1 MLPCVWG
8 GVRYIIDITIAWAS
22 EMGAMEWRD
31 VGHDADK
38 AARAKDKSYEKAL
51 KREAEGGHGW
61 LQNMRGREIDRFIPI
76 AYEMCGTWGTAAR
89 SFFKFVVKCAGAE
102 GTRAAELY
110 HWSAM
115 TFGGHWR
122 RRVAVEIGR
131 GRVNCL
137 GRSADPGYKGDS
149 GSSAETAPYAL
160 R

>member
-1 MLPCVWG
+1 MLATVLVPRERIQELLLQTNAYEMNGTWG
-8 GVRYIIDITIAWAS
+8 A
-22 EMGAMEWRD
+22 
-31 VGHDADK
+31 DADK
-38 AARAKDKSYEKAL
+38 
-51 KREAEGGHGW
+51 
-61 LQNMRGREIDRFIPI
+61 
-76 AYEMCGTWGTAAR
+76 
-89 SFFKFVVKCAGAE
+89 FFRFVVECAGNE

-137 GRSADPGYKGDS
+137 GRSADPGYKGNS
-149 GSSAETAPYAL
+149 RSSAETAPYAL

>member
-1 MLPCVWG
+1 MQPHHYYRTKKLNVTECMDG
-8 GVRYIIDITIAWAS
+8 
-22 EMGAMEWRD
+22 
-31 VGHDADK
+31 
-38 AARAKDKSYEKAL
+38 
-51 KREAEGGHGW
+51 GW
-61 LQNMRGREIDRFIPI
+61 LGL
-76 AYEMCGTWGTAAR
+76 
-89 SFFKFVVKCAGAE
+89 VKCAGSE

-137 GRSADPGYKGDS
+137 GRSADPSYKGDS